1 MGLEWVL
8 LSLLMAVALWL
19 GLDARRESKR
29 LHARLTEVRAELFA
43 GSDGLVSRS

>member
-8 LSLLMAVALWL
+8 LSLVVAATLWL
-19 GLDARRESKR
+19 GLDARRETKR

-43 GSDGLVSRS
+43 GREGLVPRS